1 MYNYFVFTVVSGNV
15 AGLVKQLAECCHNNH
30 FGRQAFADLSHPL
43 GFRFNELLEIQQIAR
58 KASKASLHC
67 LHRLERRAG
76 GVLIRCLKSPQS
88 TSTIC

>member
-43 GFRFNELLEIQQIAR
+43 GFRFNELLEMSKLLGRPARHHCIACIAR
-58 KASKASLHC
+58 SG
-67 LHRLERRAG
+67 EREAF
-76 GVLIRCLKSPQS
+76 
-88 TSTIC
+88 